1 VPIVLHDLAGAD
13 PALRFSPYCWRT
25 RMAFAHKGLAVETV
39 PWRFTDKDMIAF
51 SGQGRVPVIRD
62 GETVVSDSWEIAC
75 YLEAHYPERPSLFG
89 GATGKA
95 HARLINAWA
104 DATMIGPVARLV
116 LCDIFDAIDPKDR
129 DYFRSSREQ
138 RFGATL
144 EAVQA
149 DARANGAAALRDSLT
164 PVRQV
169 LRAQPWLGGAA
180 PSYADHVLFGTLQWP
195 RCVSRFEMLAAD
207 DPIVEWQQ
215 RALDLYGGV
224 GRSAVRV

>member
-1 VPIVLHDLAGAD
+1 MPIVLYDLAGAD

-25 RMAFAHKGLAVETV
+25 RMALAHKGLAVETV
-39 PWRFTDKDMIAF
+39 PWRFTDKDAIAF

-62 GETVVSDSWEIAC
+62 GETVVSDSWEIAG

-89 GATGKA
+89 GAAGQA

-104 DATMIGPVARLV
+104 DATMIGPAARLV
-116 LCDIFDAIDPKDR
+116 VRDIFDLIDPKDR

-138 RFGATL
+138 RLGTTL

-149 DARANGAAALRDSLT
+149 DARASRVVAFRDSLT
-164 PVRQV
+164 PARLV
-169 LRAQPWLGGAA
+169 LRAQPWLGGDA
-180 PSYADHVLFGTLQWP
+180 PSYADHILFGTLQWP

-207 DPIVEWQQ
+207 DPIVAWQE
-215 RALDLYGGV
+215 RVLDLHGGL